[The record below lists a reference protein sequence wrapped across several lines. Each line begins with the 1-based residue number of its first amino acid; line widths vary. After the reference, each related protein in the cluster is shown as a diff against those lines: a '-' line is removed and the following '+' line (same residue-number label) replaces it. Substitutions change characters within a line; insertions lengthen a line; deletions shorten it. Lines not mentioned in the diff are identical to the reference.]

1 MDACPKLLIGIT
13 LLSILT
19 ACAVPG
25 WRTNHPSETPSPA
38 AEPAASASPPSS
50 SGKGVPAQT
59 SAPASTTEAPTAK
72 STPAQGVVITPLR
85 EPQTSA
91 PQQVPPIPSQDE
103 SAAPAPAQTEAASKS
118 APPPAVPA
126 IQSEPTPAKAAAPAK
141 PRTVVADRVPREFT
155 LTVGRKDPSH
165 PYYGRG
171 HDIGFLVDGVQ
182 GKELVL
188 TRGVTYT
195 FHVDTNVQHDFY
207 FSTSPYGRGA
217 GTLTDGITG
226 QYTYRG
232 TVTFTPSA
240 STPDVVYYE
249 CRNHAYMGGK
259 IHIANAGDKVKVG
272 GEQASAGT
280 AKQIQVSA
288 AEVKQKLS
296 YAGMLMGS
304 SPIMKRVMAS
314 GNAQAHGLMAQAQK
328 QYKDAQAALGSGANA
343 AAMEAVNESLRLFGA
358 AAHLV
363 PDPSEQIDYKS
374 RYNDL
379 YEQLR
384 SFDKS
389 YNKNLERG
397 IKPKAGQGLDK
408 AKFDV
413 LVKEANG
420 LADREQY
427 EAATK
432 RLERANE
439 MLTAALGS
447 LLQSQTVVYDKNFAT
462 PKEEYEYELA
472 RYESYLELIPLAI
485 EQRRP
490 SGQTVAMM
498 DKLAARAKEVRD
510 EGVKLADKG
519 DHKQAILALQA
530 ATERLQQALR
540 LAGVQ

>member
-1 MDACPKLLIGIT
+1 MDASPKLLIGIT
-13 LLSILT
+13 LLSTLT
-19 ACAVPG
+19 ACAVLRGP
-25 WRTNHPSETPSPA
+25 TDHSSETPTPA
-38 AEPAASASPPSS
+38 AEPAASVSQPSS
-50 SGKGVPAQT
+50 SGKSVSPQT
-59 SAPASTTEAPTAK
+59 TASSTETPPAK
-72 STPAQGVVITPLR
+72 SAAANGVVITPLR

-91 PQQVPPIPSQDE
+91 PQQVPPIPSQEE

-118 APPPAVPA
+118 APPPAAPA
-126 IQSEPTPAKAAAPAK
+126 SRSESPPAKAAAPAK

-171 HDIGFLVDGVQ
+171 HDIGFVVDGVQ

-259 IHIANAGDKVKVG
+259 IHIANAGDKVTVG
-272 GEQASAGT
+272 GEQSSAGT
-280 AKQIQVSA
+280 PKQVQVSA
-288 AEVKQKLS
+288 AQVKQKIS

-304 SPIMKRVMAS
+304 SPIMKRVAAS
-314 GNAQAHGLMAQAQK
+314 GNVQAHGLMAQAQK
-328 QYKDAQAALGSGANA
+328 HYKNAQTALGAGDNA
-343 AAMEAVNESLRLFGA
+343 AAMEAVNESLRLFSA

-408 AKFDV
+408 AKFDQ

-472 RYESYLELIPLAI
+472 RYQSYLELIPLAI

-530 ATERLQQALR
+530 ATERLQRALR